1 MEFLNKIEVQGV
13 VGNTHTQV
21 IGNTRS
27 VRFSLLT
34 EGVYKS
40 SDGTLVVESTWFNC
54 TAFEGEAIKDTS
66 IVVKG
71 AGLHITGRLKVRQ
84 YTDANSRD
92 VRIYEVICKTIEKV
106 GE

>member
-21 IGNTRS
+21 IGSTRS

-34 EGVYKS
+34 EEVYKS
-40 SDGTLVVESTWFNC
+40 SDGTPVVESTWFNC

-71 AGLHITGRLKVRQ
+71 AWLHITGRLKVIR
-84 YTDANSRD
+84 YTDASSRNIS
-92 VRIYEVICKTIEKV
+92 IYEVICKTIEKI
-106 GE
+106 ED

>member
-13 VGNTHTQV
+13 VGNAHTQV
-21 IGNTRS
+21 IGSTRS

-34 EGVYKS
+34 EEVYKS
-40 SDGTLVVESTWFNC
+40 SDGTPVVESTWFNC

-71 AGLHITGRLKVRQ
+71 AGLHITGRLKFRR
-84 YTDANSRD
+84 YTNANSCNIS
-92 VRIYEVICKTIEKV
+92 IYEVICKTIEKV
-106 GE
+106 EE